1 VGIVATIT
9 QRVIKGHVYYYL
21 VESARIN
28 GKPRLVKQKY
38 LGTAKQIENAVN
50 LMHAGAPK
58 PEFSTVFDFGA
69 VAALFDVAD
78 RLGIRSIIDCHAGKR
93 NQGLPVSDTI
103 LLAAINRTVAPTSK
117 KSFYE
122 WFSKTVL
129 YNMFPTA
136 NEKNLSSQGFW
147 NNMSILTQEKIR
159 KIEDEITK
167 VVVKTY
173 NIATECLLFDNTNF
187 FTYVDTSNP
196 ASLPKRGHSKE
207 KRNDLKIVGLSMMVS
222 PDHNIPLFHE
232 AYPGNTNDA
241 KRFSEVVILLK
252 ERYQRLGRGSC
263 RVTLVFDKGNNNE
276 ENIECLLSENP
287 CAFHFVGGLRL
298 NQCPELLEIPKA
310 TFKPLDGVC
319 FKSTTTHRM
328 KKRVYGKE
336 MTVVITSNPEL
347 YQAQLN
353 GVLNNIAKCEK
364 TFAEQRQKL
373 QMRRE
378 GIVTKGKKPTVD
390 SLNRNIAAI
399 LSAEHMKDI
408 FDISIEAEEGETP
421 TIEYFLNEGKLTDLK
436 EKKLGKTIIFTDRH
450 DWTNEQIVGAY
461 RSQYHVEETF
471 RQMKDEKYLSFRPI
485 HHFTDAH
492 IRVHAFY
499 CVLALLLASLLSKE
513 FSQLGEKISIHRMLD
528 KLGEVQQVVTVFPKV
543 GKKNT
548 PQVSFSRL
556 NGMVKEYVEKYG
568 LLKYADKL

>member
-1 VGIVATIT
+1 MATIT

-38 LGTAKQIENAVN
+38 LGTAEQIENAVN
-50 LMHAGAPK
+50 IMQTGAPK

-69 VAALFDVAD
+69 VAALFDIAD
-78 RLGIRSIIDCHAGKR
+78 RLDIRSIIDCHAGKR

-103 LLAAINRTVAPTSK
+103 LLAAINRAVAPTSK

-122 WFSKTVL
+122 WYSKTVL
-129 YNMFPTA
+129 YNMFPNA

-147 NNMSILTQEKIR
+147 NNMSILAQEKIR

-187 FTYVDTSNP
+187 FTYIDTSNP

-241 KRFSEVVILLK
+241 KRFSEVAVQLK
-252 ERYQRLGRGSC
+252 GRYRKLGRGSC

-276 ENIECLLSENP
+276 ENIEHLLSEEP
-287 CAFHFVGGLRL
+287 CAFYFVGGLRL
-298 NQCPELLEIPKA
+298 NQCPELLEIPKTA
-310 TFKPLDGVC
+310 FKPLDGEC
-319 FKSTTTHRM
+319 FKSTTAQRV
-328 KKRVYGKE
+328 KKQVYGKKL
-336 MTVVITSNPEL
+336 TVVITNNPEL

-353 GVLNNIAKCEK
+353 GVLRNIAKCEQSL
-364 TFAEQRQKL
+364 AEQRQKL

-390 SLNRNIAAI
+390 SLNRTIAAI

-408 FDISIEAEEGETP
+408 FDISIEAGEGGIP
-421 TIEYFLNEGKLTDLK
+421 TMEYFLNEDKLTDLK
-436 EKKLGKTIIFTDRH
+436 EKKLGKTILFTDRH

-471 RQMKDEKYLSFRPI
+471 RQMKDVKYLSFRPI

-499 CVLALLLASLLSKE
+499 CILALLLASLLNKE
-513 FSQLGEKISIHRMLD
+513 FAQMGEKISIHRMLD

-543 GKKNT
+543 GKKNSS
-548 PQVSFSRL
+548 QVSFSRL

-568 LLKYADKL
+568 LLRYADKL

>member
-1 VGIVATIT
+1 MSIVATIT
-9 QRVIKGHVYYYL
+9 QRVIKGHIYYYL

-38 LGTAKQIENAVN
+38 LGTAEQIENAVN
-50 LMHAGAPK
+50 FMHTGVPK

-103 LLAAINRTVAPTSK
+103 LLAAINRAVAPTSK

-122 WFSKTVL
+122 WYSKTVL

-187 FTYVDTSNP
+187 FTYIDTSNP

-207 KRNDLKIVGLSMMVS
+207 KRNDLKIIGLSMMVS
-222 PDHNIPLFHE
+222 PDYNIPLFHE

-241 KRFSEVVILLK
+241 KRFSEVVVQLK
-252 ERYQRLGRGSC
+252 ERYQRLERGSC
-263 RVTLVFDKGNNNE
+263 RVTLVFDKGNNNG
-276 ENIECLLSENP
+276 ENIERLLSEEP
-287 CAFHFVGGLRL
+287 CAYHFVGGLRL

-310 TFKPLDGVC
+310 AFKPLDGEG
-319 FKSTTTHRM
+319 FKSTTAYRM
-328 KKRVYGKE
+328 KKQVYGKE
-336 MTVVITSNPEL
+336 LTVVVTNNPEL
-347 YQAQLN
+347 CQAQLN
-353 GVLNNIAKCEK
+353 GVFGNIAKCEQA
-364 TFAEQRQKL
+364 FAEQQQKL

-378 GIVTKGKKPTVD
+378 GIITKGKKPTVD
-390 SLNRNIAAI
+390 SLNRNIATI
-399 LSAEHMKDI
+399 LSAEHMKDV
-408 FDISIEAEEGETP
+408 FDISIEAGGDGIP
-421 TIEYFLNEGKLTDLK
+421 TMEYFLNEDKLMDLK
-436 EKKLGKTIIFTDRH
+436 EKKLGKTILFTDRH

-499 CVLALLLASLLSKE
+499 CVIALLLASLLNKE
-513 FSQLGEKISIHRMLD
+513 FAQIGEKMSIHRMLD

-543 GKKNT
+543 EKKNRA
-548 PQVSFSRL
+548 QVSFSRL

>member
-1 VGIVATIT
+1 MSIVATIT
-9 QRVIKGHVYYYL
+9 PRVIKGHVYYYL

-38 LGTAKQIENAVN
+38 LGTAEQIENAVN
-50 LMHAGAPK
+50 YMHTGAPK

-69 VAALFDVAD
+69 VVALFDVAD
-78 RLGIRSIIDCHAGKR
+78 RLGIRSIIDFHAGKR
-93 NQGLPVSDTI
+93 SQGLPVSDTI
-103 LLAAINRTVAPTSK
+103 LLAAINRAVAPTSK
-117 KSFYE
+117 KLFYE
-122 WFSKTVL
+122 WYSKTVL
-129 YNMFPTA
+129 YNMFPAA

-147 NNMSILTQEKIR
+147 NNMSILTQDKIR

-207 KRNDLKIVGLSMMVS
+207 KRSDLKIVGLSMMVS
-222 PDHNIPLFHE
+222 PDYNIPLFHE

-241 KRFSEVVILLK
+241 KRFSEVVVQLK
-252 ERYQRLGRGSC
+252 ERYQRLGRGNC

-276 ENIECLLSENP
+276 KNIESLLTEEP
-287 CAFHFVGGLRL
+287 CIFHFVGGLRL
-298 NQCPELLEIPKA
+298 NQCSELLEIPIA
-310 TFKPLDGVC
+310 NFKPLDGEG
-319 FKSTTTHRM
+319 FKSTTAHRI
-328 KKRVYGKE
+328 KKQVYGKE
-336 MTVVITSNPEL
+336 LTVVVTNNPEL
-347 YQAQLN
+347 RQAQLN
-353 GVLNNIAKCEK
+353 GVLGNIAKCEQA
-364 TFAEQRQKL
+364 FAEQQQKL
-373 QMRRE
+373 QMRQE
-378 GIVTKGKKPTVD
+378 GIITKGKKPTVD
-390 SLNRNIAAI
+390 SLNKNIARI
-399 LSAEHMKDI
+399 LSAEYMDEI
-408 FDISIEAEEGETP
+408 FDISIDAGQDGIP
-421 TIEYFLNEGKLTDLK
+421 TMEYFLNQDKLTELK
-436 EKKLGKTIIFTDRH
+436 EKKLGKTILFTDRH

-485 HHFTDAH
+485 HHFTDTH

-499 CVLALLLASLLSKE
+499 CVLALLLASLLNKE
-513 FSQLGEKISIHRMLD
+513 FAQMGEKMSIHHMLD
-528 KLGEVQQVVTVFPKV
+528 KFGEVQQVITVFPKV
-543 GKKNT
+543 GKKNSA
-548 PQVSFSRL
+548 QVSFSRL